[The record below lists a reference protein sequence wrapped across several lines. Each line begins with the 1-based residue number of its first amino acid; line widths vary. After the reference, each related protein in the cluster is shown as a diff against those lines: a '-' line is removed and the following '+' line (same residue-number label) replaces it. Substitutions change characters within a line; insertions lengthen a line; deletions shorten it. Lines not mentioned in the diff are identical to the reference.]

1 MMRRDF
7 SPQMLRFFLH
17 ARSVLRA
24 DIAGVPVKMARR
36 QIAGETARIA
46 KVRRADVDAAMTGRL
61 CASMPRTRI
70 WGALGHV
77 TVDDGVLLTD
87 DGGQQDV

>member
-1 MMRRDF
+1 MKRDY
-7 SPQMLRFFLH
+7 SPMMLRFFLQ
-17 ARSVLRA
+17 ARAVLRA
-24 DIAGVPVKMARR
+24 DMAGVPIRKARG
-36 QIAGETARIA
+36 QIAGETARLA
-46 KVRRADVDAAMTGRL
+46 KVRRADVDAAMAGRL
-61 CASMPRTRI
+61 RGALPRARI